1 MQFIL
6 SCQKDIKLSQYT
18 NNSAAVLI
26 KRIILCISLIKI
38 TSFLQF
44 HFQRVVSVFLL
55 HVHAATLVTMSH
67 KPGAITNIFQAFFT
81 HFCSFCP
88 ALSPA
93 ESMSELSQMRDTAER
108 TVWSLGCGVT
118 NNSVWWRKN
127 KAKQRSDT
135 SVFCPENKTKYL
147 RLCLTYEIFNRSL

>member
-26 KRIILCISLIKI
+26 KRILLCVSLIKI
-38 TSFLQF
+38 TSFLQ
-44 HFQRVVSVFLL
+44 FQRVVSVFLL

-67 KPGAITNIFQAFFT
+67 KPGPITNIFQAFFT

-93 ESMSELSQMRDTAER
+93 GSMSELSQMRDTEER
-108 TVWSLGCGVT
+108 RVRSLGCGVT

-127 KAKQRSDT
+127 KAKLRYKCVLYRDDLLNDCQRFSRAA
-135 SVFCPENKTKYL
+135 PH
-147 RLCLTYEIFNRSL
+147 LT